1 MIGIATWLLLPPPR
15 NDPLRSKIPIT
26 EKVRPSTRIV
36 SPIGSL
42 NGKSV
47 SATSG
52 PITATCA
59 ACLRSASVKKRPS
72 ATQWT
77 LACM

>member
-1 MIGIATWLLLPPPR
+1 M
-15 NDPLRSKIPIT
+15 T
-26 EKVRPSTRIV
+26 EKARPSIRIV

-42 NGKSV
+42 NGNSV

-52 PITATCA
+52 PMTATCA

-72 ATQWT
+72 STQWT